1 MSTYNIHAGHGITGG
16 TGCGAVG
23 ILDESL
29 EARKVKDALI
39 NYLKMEH
46 TVYDCTYNGSAS
58 ASAILESIVAMC
70 NAHDVDLDIS
80 IHLNSGRSDYNG
92 DDSTGGVEV
101 LGYDNETKEIGEAI
115 CINIANALGIRNRGF
130 KINQSLYV
138 LRKTKS
144 PALLIECCFVDDKD
158 DADVWNADKCAKA
171 IFKAL
176 TGKEVSEKKEDKYK
190 VGQYVTFTSS
200 YPTPTSPCGI
210 KYATAGSG
218 KGKIT
223 AIVNGQAKY
232 QIDNSARYCNDGDIS
247 GTYTPQTSTT
257 PTPTTSTPSLKKLNV
272 NAYYKVFAGGK
283 WYSEVKNLED
293 YAGDAKNAIRA
304 IAIKV
309 DNGSVK
315 YRVHVRGGNWYPYV
329 TGYNTSDGNNGYAG
343 DGRNDI
349 DAIEV
354 YYTTPSGYEY
364 KKAKYRIAPI
374 GKDYYSWQTD
384 NDKNDSMD
392 GYAGSFGKSFG
403 KFQLTIE

>member
-70 NAHDVDLDIS
+70 NTHYVDLDIS

-144 PALLIECCFVDDKD
+144 PALLIDFPSLILITVFMTGLILVSGKRDKT
-158 DADVWNADKCAKA
+158 A
-171 IFKAL
+171 IFEL
-176 TGKEVSEKKEDKYK
+176 IDKSVMS
-190 VGQYVTFTSS
+190 VGIFVCLF
-200 YPTPTSPCGI
+200 
-210 KYATAGSG
+210 
-218 KGKIT
+218 T
-223 AIVNGQAKY
+223 AIV
-232 QIDNSARYCNDGDIS
+232 ILSRLDDPSAIGPHLAVCIL
-247 GTYTPQTSTT
+247 
-257 PTPTTSTPSLKKLNV
+257 SLFYAIILKLV
-272 NAYYKVFAGGK
+272 AIAYLA
-283 WYSEVKNLED
+283 
-293 YAGDAKNAIRA
+293 AKN
-304 IAIKV
+304 
-309 DNGSVK
+309 
-315 YRVHVRGGNWYPYV
+315 
-329 TGYNTSDGNNGYAG
+329 
-343 DGRNDI
+343 
-349 DAIEV
+349 
-354 YYTTPSGYEY
+354 
-364 KKAKYRIAPI
+364 
-374 GKDYYSWQTD
+374 
-384 NDKNDSMD
+384 
-392 GYAGSFGKSFG
+392 
-403 KFQLTIE
+403 